1 MNNWQAIIQDNDQA
15 ICKAKVNIKLLNLD
29 CLLYHVFPKQTI
41 TCELYS
47 SQYIPSYYRPVAGNV
62 RGLCPGLFLWDSE
75 DPISY
80 FRLIRLG
87 LPGSYKRVVSV
98 TADR

>member
-1 MNNWQAIIQDNDQA
+1 MYQA

-29 CLLYHVFPKQTI
+29 CPLHQVFPKQTI

-62 RGLCPGLFLWDSE
+62 RGVCPGLFLWDSE
-75 DPISY
+75 DPIVNS
-80 FRLIRLG
+80 RLIRLG
-87 LPGSYKRVVSV
+87 LPSSYKRVVSV
-98 TADR
+98 TADRQS